1 MVLDK
6 VPLSWKGSKIA
17 FRNINFSD
25 FCRRTKLA
33 KNGFFLMLYLTPSN
47 KGGSNL
53 KLYYERSL
61 SEFHENGKKKLPSTI
76 ND

>member
-1 MVLDK
+1 M
-6 VPLSWKGSKIA
+6 
-17 FRNINFSD
+17 NF
-25 FCRRTKLA
+25 F
-33 KNGFFLMLYLTPSN
+33 TPSN

-53 KLYYERSL
+53 KLYYERYL